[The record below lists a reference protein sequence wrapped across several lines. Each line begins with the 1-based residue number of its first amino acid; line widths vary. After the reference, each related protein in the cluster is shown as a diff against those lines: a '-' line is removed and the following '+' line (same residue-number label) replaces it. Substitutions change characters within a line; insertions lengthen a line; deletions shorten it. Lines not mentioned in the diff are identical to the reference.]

1 MYYTNSVE
9 AKHTDTSL
17 FKIHGRTFSE
27 EKGLIISWSNSGIE
41 LKFKGKRAEF
51 FFGEYITTEQ
61 PAYVKAYFDGHS
73 QRFCLAGKSPKVL
86 LDFEKDTIHTVKL
99 LRISEGEALY
109 FNGFKVYGKAPEI
122 LTPPADKKLKIEF
135 MGDSITAGFGVLAP
149 RSQNLYTTYEQD
161 STMAYAYMT
170 AELLDADIR
179 TEAISGQ
186 GVYRN
191 CGKEVGHQFKSIFD
205 MSVRVRLDYD
215 HSSWTP
221 DVFVLNCGTND
232 VPGGTTNEIMYEE
245 GSFLLDKVRKAYP
258 DAEIIWTYGM
268 MNGNFSDTLKKL
280 VADKR
285 KAGDKKM
292 HYIYLKDIY
301 SGKDEVGAI
310 GHPNVNA
317 SVRVS
322 KKLAGEI
329 KKILSK

>member
-9 AKHTDTSL
+9 AKHTDTNL
-17 FKIHGRTFSE
+17 FKIHGRTVSE
-27 EKGLIISWSNSGIE
+27 ENGLIISWSNSGIE
-41 LKFKGKRAEF
+41 LKFKGQRAEF
-51 FFGEYITTEQ
+51 FFGEYTVTEQ
-61 PAYVKAYFDGHS
+61 PVYVKAYFDGHS

-86 LDFEKDTIHTVKL
+86 LDFEKDGVHTVKI
-99 LRISEGEALY
+99 LRVSEGEAL
-109 FNGFKVYGKAPEI
+109 FFGGFKVYGKSPEI

-149 RSQNLYTTYEQD
+149 RSQNVYTTYEQD

-186 GVYRN
+186 GVFRN
-191 CGKEVGHQFKSIFD
+191 CAKEKGHQFKSIFD
-205 MSVRVRLDYD
+205 MVMRVREGYD

-232 VPGGTTNEIMYEE
+232 VPGGTTNEIMYVE
-245 GSFLLDKVRKAYP
+245 GSLLLDKIRNAYP
-258 DAEIIWTYGM
+258 KAEIIWTYGM
-268 MNGNFSDTLKKL
+268 MNGNFNDTLKFL
-280 VADKR
+280 IDAKR
-285 KAGDKKM
+285 ACGDKKM

-301 SGKDEVGAI
+301 SGTDEVGAI

-329 KKILSK
+329 KKILGK

>member
-41 LKFKGKRAEF
+41 LSFKGSRIEFHFAE
-51 FFGEYITTEQ
+51 YNAEQ
-61 PAYVKAYFDGHS
+61 PAYVKAYFDGTS

-86 LDFEKDTIHTVKL
+86 LDFDKDKTHTVKL
-99 LRISEGEALY
+99 LRISEGETLK
-109 FNGFKVYGKAPEI
+109 FTGLKIYGKAPEI
-122 LTPPADKKLKIEF
+122 LTPPADKKLKLEF

-149 RSQNLYTTYEQD
+149 RSQNVYTTYEQD
-161 STMAYAYMT
+161 STKAYAYMT

-191 CGKEVGHQFKSIFD
+191 CGKEVGYQFKTIFD
-205 MSVRVRLDYD
+205 MIVRVRDGYD

-280 VADKR
+280 VSDKR
-285 KAGDKKM
+285 KAGDSKM

-301 SGKDEVGAI
+301 FGKDEVGAI

-322 KKLAGEI
+322 KKLAAEI
-329 KKILSK
+329 KKILEK